1 MSISNKIL
9 QVKLLLPHGAQ
20 TELIIFHTDSVW
32 QGKAET
38 LRPGT
43 QVSFNARRLPAGMT
57 SDIHLQFLLLSF
69 LSFMHGVPIHGR
81 DHLYSKSGNLDID

>member
-1 MSISNKIL
+1 MEWMERQYV

-20 TELIIFHTDSVW
+20 TELILFHTDSVW

-43 QVSFNARRLPAGMT
+43 QVSFNARRLPAGGCAR
-57 SDIHLQFLLLSF
+57 LSNYY
-69 LSFMHGVPIHGR
+69 
-81 DHLYSKSGNLDID
+81 D

>member
-20 TELIIFHTDSVW
+20 TELILFHTDSVW

-43 QVSFNARRLPAGMT
+43 QVSFNARRLPAGMI
-57 SDIHLQFLLLSF
+57 SYIHSQFLLLPF
-69 LSFMHGVPIHGR
+69 LFGTFLTYMHGVPIHGR
-81 DHLYSKSGNLDID
+81 DH

>member
-20 TELIIFHTDSVW
+20 TELILFHTDSVW

-43 QVSFNARRLPAGMT
+43 QVSFNARRLPAGMI
-57 SDIHLQFLLLSF
+57 SDIYSQFLLLPF
-69 LSFMHGVPIHGR
+69 LFGTFLTFRHGVPIHGR
-81 DHLYSKSGNLDID
+81 DH